1 VTSRE
6 VVRKTLA
13 FENPT
18 RVAHSFEPSD
28 LIVVW
33 PEMPNSEGEWQKI
46 NDREW
51 RRRDEWGN
59 LWGRIDETSKGEV
72 VRGALENLD
81 QVDTFPLPDFSNS
94 ALYIKAKESFA
105 AYLDK
110 WHVGHI
116 HGFTFS
122 VARKLRRLDQYLMDL
137 LLATDQ
143 IRVLHDRVDEQ
154 VKFQMKRMREVGA
167 DSVMIAED
175 WGTQTRTLISPDLWR
190 AEFKPRFVTLCDYAH
205 SLELKLFMHSCGQI
219 GAIVPDLIEAGV
231 DLFQFDQPRL
241 HGLDTLRAW
250 QDQGQVT
257 FWCPVD
263 IQVTLQT
270 KDESLIR
277 QDAGEMIDELWQGRG
292 GFIAGF
298 YEDNVSIGLESKWQE
313 IACHEF
319 LKKGRPGYGG
329 RI

>member
-1 VTSRE
+1 MTSRE

-13 FENPT
+13 FEYPT

-33 PEMPNSEGEWQKI
+33 PEMPNPEGEWRKI

-51 RRRDEWGN
+51 RRKDEWGN

-72 VRGALENLD
+72 VQGALENLD
-81 QVDTFPLPDFSNS
+81 CVDTFPLPDFSNS
-94 ALYIKAKESFA
+94 ASYTKANESFA
-105 AYLDK
+105 AHPDK

-122 VARKLRRLDQYLMDL
+122 VARKLRRLDRYLMDL
-137 LLATDQ
+137 LLAPDQ
-143 IRVLHDRVDEQ
+143 ICVLHDRVDEQ
-154 VKFQMKRMREVGA
+154 IKFQMRGMKEVGA

-190 AEFKPRFVTLCDYAH
+190 AEFKPRFVMLCNYAH
-205 SLELKLFMHSCGQI
+205 SLGLKVFMHSCGQI
-219 GAIVPDLIEAGV
+219 GAIVPDLIEAGI

-241 HGLDTLRAW
+241 HGLDTLQVW

-277 QDAGEMIDELWQGRG
+277 QDAGEMIAKLWQGRG

-298 YEDNVSIGLESKWQE
+298 YEDNVSIGLEPVWQE

-319 LKKGRPGYGG
+319 LKKGRAGYGG